1 MTALGRDR
9 RGAAYVEFLIAIVP
23 FIVFVSCVLQ
33 GVLLQFGDL
42 TVERA
47 ASAAARSAVVV
58 LDDDPAQ
65 YRGEPRN
72 QAIRGTARLAAIRKS
87 ASNVL
92 AALPAAARADME
104 SRLTVAFP
112 AGPGSDSLRAG
123 FGPAD
128 MVTVRVSYRF
138 PCSVPLA
145 RRIMCRNGPAEAEL
159 AAEASLPNQGA
170 RYTYAG
176 GGR

>member
-1 MTALGRDR
+1 VTSLGNDR

-33 GVLLQFGDL
+33 GVLLQFADL

-58 LDDDPAQ
+58 LDDDPRQ

-72 QAIRGTARLAAIRKS
+72 LAIQGGARVAAIRRS

-92 AALPAAARADME
+92 AALPAAARAGLE

-112 AGPGSDSLRAG
+112 AGADSDSLRSG
-123 FGPAD
+123 FGPGD

-138 PCSVPLA
+138 PCGVPLA
-145 RRIMCRNGPAEAEL
+145 RRIMCRGGQAEALME
-159 AAEASLPNQGA
+159 AEASLPNQGA
-170 RYTYAG
+170 RYLYAG